1 MLQWC
6 CSDLQ
11 WQQVRITVELVAF
24 VGCPCISGFHVFHLF
39 DQITLLT
46 PHRLQSRF
54 LVLCLMLKNCL
65 PKDQITSQTTQVFN
79 KTVQIL
85 SQQCPHWDSIVS
97 FKALRG
103 RAERSKN
110 PFGFI
115 FRIDQNTR
123 HQCKFVLPSVI
134 HQSQGIIR
142 PCISVM
148 CLF

>member
-24 VGCPCISGFHVFHLF
+24 GGCPCISGFHVFHLF

-54 LVLCLMLKNCL
+54 LVLCLKLKNCL

-85 SQQCPHWDSIVS
+85 SSSVHTGILQFPLKHLEDELSEAKIHSVLFLELIRTQGTSASLFFHPS
-97 FKALRG
+97 F
-103 RAERSKN
+103 
-110 PFGFI
+110 
-115 FRIDQNTR
+115 
-123 HQCKFVLPSVI
+123 
-134 HQSQGIIR
+134 
-142 PCISVM
+142 ISHKGS
-148 CLF
+148 